1 MQKRSA
7 FFDEAREA
15 GMPEAQARAVF
26 RLVESAE
33 DRLVRRSDLEKT
45 EAKLEARI
53 TEVKPELKQDIAEV
67 HAKIDTGL
75 AEVHAKIDT
84 GLADLR
90 TEIAERFSHLYKQ
103 QIVMVI
109 SIVGL
114 TVTLVK
120 FLPGPG

>member
-1 MQKRSA
+1 MQKRSG

-45 EAKLEARI
+45 EAKLDARI
-53 TEVKPELKQDIAEV
+53 TEVKSELKQDIAEV

-75 AEVHAKIDT
+75 A
-84 GLADLR
+84 DLY

-114 TVTLVK
+114 TVTLIK